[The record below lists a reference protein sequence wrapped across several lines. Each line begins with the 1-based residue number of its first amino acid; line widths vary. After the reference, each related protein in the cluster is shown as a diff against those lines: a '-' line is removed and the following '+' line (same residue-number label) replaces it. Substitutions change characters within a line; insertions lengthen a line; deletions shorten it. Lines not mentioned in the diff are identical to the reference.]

1 MLKIRVILLPGYFIF
16 LLFLLGASGAPKRTV
31 YNGTPANYLSL
42 LAILQPGDTLS
53 LAAGAYPDGLPIH
66 DMNGTAGNPIIIT
79 GPASGPRAVF
89 TGRDCCNT
97 VSIEDSS
104 YIEIYNLELDGQG
117 RAGDGVKAESTANS
131 AHHIT
136 LENLYIHGHDAD
148 QQIVGINTKCPA
160 WDWIIR
166 RNIIDTAGT
175 GIYLGD
181 SNGSAPFVRGLI
193 EGNLIVD
200 TVGYNM
206 QIKHQNPR
214 LPVSGMPTGDNETI
228 IRHNVFSKANNAASG
243 GNARPNLLVGHWP
256 SSGTGAN
263 DVYLIYGNFFYQ
275 NPVGEPLFQGEGNVA
290 LYNNLFLNNNG
301 SAVGIQPH
309 NDVPKMIRVFNN
321 TVVAS
326 GTGISVTG
334 GDSGFEQKVIGNA
347 AFANTPINAADTADN
362 ITDSYANAVGY
373 LVNPGGSPTGSPT
386 QLDLYPKAGMLA
398 GPVINTA
405 SFNFFQDRNL
415 DFNRDTHDGT
425 FRGAYAGSGANS
437 GWLPKLER
445 KPLVQVAPPV
455 LDEFIYLPMALK

>member
-53 LAAGAYPDGLPIH
+53 LAAGAYP
-66 DMNGTAGNPIIIT
+66 
-79 GPASGPRAVF
+79 
-89 TGRDCCNT
+89 
-97 VSIEDSS
+97 
-104 YIEIYNLELDGQG
+104 
-117 RAGDGVKAESTANS
+117 
-131 AHHIT
+131 
-136 LENLYIHGHDAD
+136 
-148 QQIVGINTKCPA
+148 
-160 WDWIIR
+160 
-166 RNIIDTAGT
+166 
-175 GIYLGD
+175 
-181 SNGSAPFVRGLI
+181 
-193 EGNLIVD
+193 
-200 TVGYNM
+200 
-206 QIKHQNPR
+206 
-214 LPVSGMPTGDNETI
+214 
-228 IRHNVFSKANNAASG
+228 
-243 GNARPNLLVGHWP
+243 
-256 SSGTGAN
+256 
-263 DVYLIYGNFFYQ
+263 
-275 NPVGEPLFQGEGNVA
+275 VGEPLFQGEGNVA

-321 TVVAS
+321 TVVAN

-398 GPVINTA
+398 GSPIDSA
-405 SFNFFQDRNL
+405 SFNVFQDWNL